1 VTMTTGVP
9 EEEVKQAMSILP
21 PEAQEIFH
29 RQAIQDQRHG
39 LAVYRSLCRAG
50 HTNPELLAAGL
61 LHDTG
66 KVAAR
71 LPSWQ
76 RAVIVLLDH
85 FAPRLLE
92 RLALQPSPRPSPEGR
107 EGDSRPVSVPKGWRR
122 PFVVHAQHPQLGA
135 RWAEEAGCSAL
146 TVALIRRHHDPLAS
160 DSSII
165 SSTTS
170 VTTEENQLLA
180 ELQMADN
187 SN

>member
-1 VTMTTGVP
+1 MVRAIRYRVGQFLQALGSAVTMTTGVP

-71 LPSWQ
+71 LPS
-76 RAVIVLLDH
+76 
-85 FAPRLLE
+85 
-92 RLALQPSPRPSPEGR
+92 
-107 EGDSRPVSVPKGWRR
+107 
-122 PFVVHAQHPQLGA
+122 
-135 RWAEEAGCSAL
+135 
-146 TVALIRRHHDPLAS
+146 
-160 DSSII
+160 
-165 SSTTS
+165 
-170 VTTEENQLLA
+170 
-180 ELQMADN
+180 
-187 SN
+187 